1 MARNAQISGRRAPS
15 ACARPWLAG
24 SLAVAAL
31 VLGACASTDGAKR
44 AGRRGHV
51 APAPADTAPRFA
63 PGLVELGRIRSFD
76 AAGQVAVVELSPFTS
91 APPDLP
97 GQPLLARDPKTLAV
111 SARLTASKYR
121 SSSMIGAYVTSGVP
135 RADDEVVIAPA
146 P

>member
-91 APPDLP
+91 APP
-97 GQPLLARDPKTLAV
+97 
-111 SARLTASKYR
+111 ASKYR